1 MYLIAMRLKG
11 ITYDAGYVNLGVSSH
26 EPFDPDAVR
35 RDLRVIRDDL
45 HCDAVRVTGGDPARL
60 EVVGAIAADLGL
72 EVWFSPFT
80 IDLAADAM
88 LSLLAD
94 CAERAERLRSG
105 GADVVFVTGAEL
117 SLLNVG
123 FLPGDT
129 CQDRIDALL
138 HAPRAELGPA
148 IAKVPAL
155 VNAFLR
161 EALDVVRARFGG
173 KVTYASIPFEGV
185 DWTPFDIVSVDAYR
199 TVEVVEQYRD
209 AIRALVAQGKPVA
222 ITEFGSATYKGA
234 ADRGGRGGLIV
245 EWDGAVPARLDGAYV
260 RDETEQ
266 ATCGSCWRSSPP
278 RASTRRSRSPSP
290 PSTCRTATTPA
301 RTWTWP
307 ATASSRCSTTA
318 RGNRRRPSRRSP
330 PATRGREAGSP
341 PSRGG

>member
-1 MYLIAMRLKG
+1 MLYLIAMRLKG

-45 HCDAVRVTGGDPARL
+45 HCDAVRVTGGDPERL

-105 GADVVFVTGAEL
+105 GAEVVFVTGAEL

-185 DWTPFDIVSVDAYR
+185 DWAPFDIVSVDAYR

-266 ATCGSCWRSSPP
+266 ATYLRELLEVFATEGVDAAFAFTF
-278 RASTRRSRSPSP
+278 ASFNLPHRDHPHEDLDMAGYGVVKVLDDGTRQPKEAF
-290 PSTCRTATTPA
+290 ATLA
-301 RTWTWP
+301 
-307 ATASSRCSTTA
+307 ACYSGA
-318 RGNRRRPSRRSP
+318 
-330 PATRGREAGSP
+330 
-341 PSRGG
+341 